1 MPMPLGCCI
10 HWSGVGCTFPDPHA
24 AFASLEQAQVKA
36 LKEIAVEERA
46 YILSLNVLES
56 RGVDE
61 FHRVEARRRLV
72 KEHPEAFR

>member
-46 YILSLNVLES
+46 LNVLES

-61 FHRVEARRRLV
+61 FHRVEARRQLAE
-72 KEHPEAFR
+72 EHPEAFR

>member
-10 HWSGVGCTFPDPHA
+10 HWSGVGCTFPRPHA
-24 AFASLEQAQVKA
+24 AFASLEQKA

-61 FHRVEARRRLV
+61 FLRTEARRQLA
-72 KEHPEAFR
+72 KEYPEAFK